1 MEARIA
7 RLESDVGHIRT
18 DMVDVKTDV
27 RALRDKMD
35 NMNTSLSDRIDYVN
49 KTLTTRIDVVNQTL
63 TVKID
68 DVKDSIASVKIWALM
83 LYIALAGGLFGT
95 LARGFGWL

>member
-7 RLESDVGHIRT
+7 RLESDVAHIRS
-18 DMVDVKTDV
+18 DVAELKTDL
-27 RALRDKMD
+27 RSLRDKID
-35 NMNTSLSDRIDYVN
+35 AKLDAVNARIDKLV
-49 KTLTTRIDVVNQTL
+49 
-63 TVKID
+63 
-68 DVKDSIASVKIWALM
+68 DSLASAKVWALV

>member
-7 RLESDVGHIRT
+7 RLEADVGHIRT
-18 DMVDVKTDV
+18 DMADVKTDV
-27 RALRDKMD
+27 RRLD
-35 NMNTSLSDRIDYVN
+35 S
-49 KTLTTRIDVVNQTL
+49 
-63 TVKID
+63 KID
-68 DVKDSIASVKIWALM
+68 TVNTALTAKIDQVYATLLGRTDDLKDSLASAKVWALV